1 MCIRDRAGYIPVACF
16 CIPENCWIEHFYMPQ
31 VEAQEDFLRKYK
43 DNQAAEELIA
53 KDVYKRQTQEEG
65 RDKDYLSDNEHFV
78 NACCA
83 I

>member
-1 MCIRDRAGYIPVACF
+1 MQKAGYIPVACF

-43 DNQAAEELIA
+43 GNQAAEELIA
-53 KDVYKRQTQEEG
+53 NQRHEQQLYYKYKDFYGYAFYIGK
-65 RDKDYLSDNEHFV
+65 K
-78 NACCA
+78 